1 MRFLWIKLIQRKIK
15 TFGALHNCFSLL
27 FTTQIHGFEARRLK
41 LRFEVSVTSEI
52 NAANKFESQFPS
64 EVSNRRQASGL
75 ISKTY
80 KRWFGGLHS
89 IYFLVFDT
97 LEEYTTII
105 EKVVEFDDGGGN
117 MMS

>member
-1 MRFLWIKLIQRKIK
+1 MRFFINK
-15 TFGALHNCFSLL
+15 TWKENK
-27 FTTQIHGFEARRLK
+27 ELK
-41 LRFEVSVTSEI
+41 E
-52 NAANKFESQFPS
+52 
-64 EVSNRRQASGL
+64 
-75 ISKTY
+75 
-80 KRWFGGLHS
+80 FGGLHS

>member
-15 TFGALHNCFSLL
+15 TFGDLHNCFPSL
-27 FTTQIHGFEARRLK
+27 FTTQIHGFEARWLK